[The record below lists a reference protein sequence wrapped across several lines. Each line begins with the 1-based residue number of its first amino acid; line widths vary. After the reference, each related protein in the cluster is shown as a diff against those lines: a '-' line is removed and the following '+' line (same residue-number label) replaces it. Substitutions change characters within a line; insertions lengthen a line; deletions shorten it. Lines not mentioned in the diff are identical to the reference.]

1 MNKKLLQNKFT
12 YDQYEI
18 INVIGDIYT
27 LKNLMTDEISNWD
40 IKYINECFE
49 FINNEKTGET
59 NEKIS

>member
-40 IKYINECFE
+40 IKYINERFE